1 MQAYEFD
8 ATIKNGVINIPEE
21 YKEKIHSDV
30 RVIILADKK
39 TKSPKKDLFP
49 DFALDT
55 TGFVFNRDEAN
66 ER

>member
-8 ATIKNGVINIPEE
+8 TTANNGFIKIPDAFI
-21 YKEKIHSDV
+21 KKIPSDV
-30 RVIILADKK
+30 RVIILAEKK
-39 TKSPKKDLFP
+39 PVVQKKNLFP

-55 TGFVFNRDEAN
+55 TGYTFDREEAN